1 VTVLEWITI
10 CGIGF
15 GLAMDAFAVSV
26 VIGSVF
32 KELRIRHAVRMAF
45 FFGGFQA
52 LMPLLGYAA
61 GSTLT
66 GFVNRWDHW
75 LAFGL
80 LTAIGSK
87 MIYEAAKIEAVEKRP
102 QDPSNIVILFALSI
116 ATSIDALAV
125 GVTLSLV
132 TTHIAEAVLLIG
144 LITFGM
150 SYTGYEL
157 GKRIGHFFENK
168 IEILGGLILII
179 IGLKIL
185 LTHL

>member
-1 VTVLEWITI
+1 MNILECITI

-26 VIGSVF
+26 VSGSVF

-45 FFGGFQA
+45 FFGAFQA

-61 GSTLT
+61 GSTLA

-80 LTAIGSK
+80 LTVIGSK
-87 MIYEAAKIEAVEKRP
+87 MIYEAFQIKAVEKGP
-102 QDPSNIVILFALSI
+102 QDPSNVAVLLALSL

-125 GVTLSLV
+125 GITLSLV
-132 TTHIAEAVLLIG
+132 TNHIAEAVLLIG

-150 SYTGYEL
+150 SYAGYEI
-157 GKRIGHFFENK
+157 GKRVGHFFENK

-179 IGLKIL
+179 IGFKIL